1 MKYIYI
7 FSVVM
12 TLSQTYPHFEY
23 DIVLLSKYIVSSTV
37 ITIMLKDK
45 TIVHYTPKDR
55 QSFIQWLTD
64 NNIESIK

>member
-1 MKYIYI
+1 
-7 FSVVM
+7 M
-12 TLSQTYPHFEY
+12 TLSQTYPDFEY
-23 DIVLLSKYIVSSTV
+23 NITLLSKYIASSSV

-45 TIVHYTPKDR
+45 TIIHYTPKDK